1 MITPKIILLK
11 LLPSLIIAAAI
22 LLGMFVLAKKVETTL
37 QTTINAYLEQV
48 QVSQSVSQRNRNREI
63 DSRIT
68 SFMTVADAIARGNRF
83 QYTVYENRNDPTSPT
98 HYLFDSLNGEVI
110 TKSVYGSWT
119 LPSDSPFT
127 NSFRDE
133 KKSNWTKYLD
143 STATYDELSRRS
155 NRW

>member
-37 QTTINAYLEQV
+37 QTTINTYLRHEQL
-48 QVSQSVSQRNRNREI
+48 SQSNRNSEI
-63 DSRIT
+63 DSKI
-68 SFMTVADAIARGNRF
+68 SGFMTVADAIARGSRF
-83 QYTVYENRNDPTSPT
+83 QYSVYENRNDPTSPT

-110 TKSVYGSWT
+110 PKSVYGPWT
-119 LPSDSPFT
+119 LPHVPPFS
-127 NSFRDE
+127 NAFRDE
-133 KKSNWTKYLD
+133 KNSNWTKYLD
-143 STATYDELSRRS
+143 STTTYDEIRRRN